1 LNQQFEL
8 IYVDEMPAPPKEGD
22 MVAAFGMRVGMP
34 FHIKSGLP
42 QGRYLDLVGRSMVIK
57 TPADTRTTQSWYF
70 DWKTKT
76 IKNWKNRGW
85 SFDIH
90 SVVELIDFKLGI
102 PTLDGG
108 KSSNTMLDQK
118 CSPTSRITRLLM
130 FLEAEIKKVTVFKSG
145 ERTTLLHR
153 SGRSCI

>member
-1 LNQQFEL
+1 MDIAGHRDRQHNNIGFYRKHGGLNQQFEL

-90 SVVELIDFKLGI
+90 SAGRTNRLQAW
-102 PTLDGG
+102 
-108 KSSNTMLDQK
+108 NTN
-118 CSPTSRITRLLM
+118 
-130 FLEAEIKKVTVFKSG
+130 SG
-145 ERTTLLHR
+145 WW
-153 SGRSCI
+153 